1 MSSKTISILIT
12 LVFSFGIYGA
22 GGLVNKEYM
31 LKQVCPQ
38 ILGIPACYIIMACL
52 IIPLIAH
59 LFKLSNYVY
68 FIGTGIAL
76 TIATYGTISQLIGIA
91 DCPKTSNGIPMCYIS
106 FLIFLTLVVLKW
118 ISVKTT
124 DA

>member
-1 MSSKTISILIT
+1 MLSKLINVLVA

-22 GGLVNKEYM
+22 GRLVYKEYII
-31 LKQVCPQ
+31 KQVCPQ

-59 LFKLSNYVY
+59 IFNLRNNIY
-68 FIGTGIAL
+68 FAGTGIAL
-76 TIATYGTISQLIGIA
+76 TIATYGSISQLIGIA
-91 DCPKTSNGIPMCYIS
+91 DCPRTTNGMPMCYIS

-118 ISVKTT
+118 INIKITNT
-124 DA
+124 

>member
-1 MSSKTISILIT
+1 MLSKLINLLIT

-22 GGLVNKEYM
+22 GGLVYDEYI
-31 LKQVCPQ
+31 LQQVCPQ

-59 LFKLSNYVY
+59 IFNLSNKIY
-68 FIGTGIAL
+68 FTGTGIAL
-76 TIATYGTISQLIGIA
+76 TIATYGTISQLIGIT

-118 ISVKTT
+118 INIKMTN
-124 DA
+124 A